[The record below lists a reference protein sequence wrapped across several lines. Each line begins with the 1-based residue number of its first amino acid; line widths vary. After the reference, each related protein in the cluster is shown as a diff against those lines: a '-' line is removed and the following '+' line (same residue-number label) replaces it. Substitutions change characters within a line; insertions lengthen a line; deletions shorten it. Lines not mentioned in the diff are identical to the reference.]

1 MELTVERLVR
11 TEKIDGT
18 TEEKAVLKGESDEF
32 TMTFTISGGD
42 VIGRYAMGDAFLI
55 EMKPVQTKLD
65 DIVGPDGKPTGAIP
79 FVGEDEQ

>member
-32 TMTFTISGGD
+32 TMTLTISGAD
-42 VIGRYAMGDAFLI
+42 VIGCYAMSDAFLI
-55 EMKPVQTKLD
+55 EMKPVQTTLSD
-65 DIVGPDGKPTGAIP
+65 HP
-79 FVGEDEQ
+79 GEDEQ